1 MVPYKNNRL
10 SESDNGSAAYAS
22 TEISYTARD
31 LKERGVIRGT
41 ATAFNDSVRC
51 TRETSQTVSTLS
63 EEARKAAHQT
73 ATAIAKA
80 SETAR
85 GCATGAAEKAK
96 EPARERAEKA
106 KTRD

>member
-1 MVPYKNNRL
+1 VVPYKNNRL
-10 SESDNGSAAYAS
+10 SESDNGSAYAS
-22 TEISYTARD
+22 KEISYTARD

-51 TRETSQTVSTLS
+51 TRETSQTVCTLS
-63 EEARKAAHQT
+63 EAARKAAHQT

-85 GCATGAAEKAK
+85 GCVTGAAEKAK
-96 EPARERAEKA
+96 EPVRERAEKA